1 MDYFSIIFIVILY
14 IYGFLLLYITSISK
28 KKGEM
33 QAFYNNLFNSLVF
46 IGSITLCLLN
56 IYILR
61 VTTLDLIIFPFN
73 LAIILFLIIYLP
85 LLSISVN
92 REKNKQ
98 TYKNGSWKK
107 YYLTTLKQLPLK
119 YELYRKSTHLIVLA
133 IVFFYFTLGFWV
145 ENVFVY
151 LFRLAPPFISDIFFS
166 LYNSEGNKMVFTQY
180 LVVFLVSLSL
190 IGLISADVI
199 RILRPDWY
207 PLKPV
212 NLILREKE
220 ISSRLGPHI
229 SMGIGCFSIIITYG
243 IFQPTGPLIICTSMT
258 MAIFGDMTANLLGR
272 TTGKRKI
279 RNTSKT
285 YEGLIWG
292 IISAYFSGFL
302 CLTLLNTIY
311 HISLIGL
318 IFIPLIGS
326 IIIGFLDF
334 ADLEI
339 DDNLSYNI
347 LVSFILFL
355 VSNILI
361 Y

>member
-1 MDYFSIIFIVILY
+1 MDYLSITFIIILY
-14 IYGFLLLYITSISK
+14 MYGIVLLYITSISK
-28 KKGEM
+28 KKGEI
-33 QAFYNNLFNSLVF
+33 QAFYNNLFNSLVL
-46 IGSITLCLLN
+46 IGSLTLNLIN
-56 IYILR
+56 IYLLR
-61 VTTLDLIIFPFN
+61 DTTTDLIIFPFN
-73 LAIILFLIIYLP
+73 LAIILFLITYLP
-85 LLSISVN
+85 ILSISVN

-98 TYKNGSWKK
+98 IYKNGSWKK

-229 SMGIGCFSIIITYG
+229 SMSIGCFSIIITYG

-272 TTGKRKI
+272 TIGKRKI
-279 RNTSKT
+279 RDTPKT
-285 YEGLIWG
+285 YEGLFWG
-292 IISAYFSGFL
+292 MISAYLSGFL
-302 CLTLLNTIY
+302 CLFLLSAIY
-311 HISLIGL
+311 SISIIGL
-318 IFIPLIGS
+318 ISIPLIGS
-326 IIIGFLDF
+326 IIIGLLDF
-334 ADLEI
+334 TNLEI
-339 DDNLSYNI
+339 DDNLSYNVI
-347 LVSFILFL
+347 VAFILFL
-355 VSNILI
+355 VSNLL

>member
-1 MDYFSIIFIVILY
+1 MDYLSIIFIIILY
-14 IYGFLLLYITSISK
+14 MYGIVLLYITSISK
-28 KKGEM
+28 KKGEV
-33 QAFYNNLFNSLVF
+33 QAFYNNLFNFLAL
-46 IGSITLCLLN
+46 IGSLTFSLIN

-61 VTTLDLIIFPFN
+61 DTTTGLIIFPFN
-73 LAIILFLIIYLP
+73 LAIIIFLVTYLP
-85 LLSISVN
+85 ILSISVN

-98 TYKNGSWKK
+98 MYKNGSWKK

-119 YELYRKSTHLIVLA
+119 YELYRKFTHLIVLA

-166 LYNSEGNKMVFTQY
+166 LYNAEGDKMVFTQY
-180 LVVFLVSLSL
+180 LVVFLVSLSM

-229 SMGIGCFSIIITYG
+229 SMGIGCLSIIITYG

-258 MAIFGDMTANLLGR
+258 MAIFGDMAANLLGR
-272 TTGKRKI
+272 TIGKRKI
-279 RNTSKT
+279 RDTPKT
-285 YEGLIWG
+285 YEGLICG
-292 IISAYFSGFL
+292 MISAYLSGFL
-302 CLTLLNTIY
+302 CLVLLNTIY
-311 HISLIGL
+311 HISIIGL
-318 IFIPLIGS
+318 ISIPFIGS

-334 ADLEI
+334 ANLEI

-347 LVSFILFL
+347 IVAFCLFL
-355 VSNILI
+355 ASNLL

>member
-1 MDYFSIIFIVILY
+1 MDYFSIIFIIILY
-14 IYGFLLLYITSISK
+14 IYGILLMYITLISK
-28 KKGEM
+28 KKGEI
-33 QAFYNNLFNSLVF
+33 QAFYNNLFISLVF
-46 IGSITLCLLN
+46 IGSLTLNLIN
-56 IYILR
+56 IYIIR
-61 VTTLDLIIFPFN
+61 DTNIDLIIFPFN
-73 LAIILFLIIYLP
+73 LAVIIFLIIYLP
-85 LLSISVN
+85 ILYLSVN
-92 REKNKQ
+92 REKSKQ
-98 TYKNGSWKK
+98 MYKNGSWKK
-107 YYLTTLKQLPLK
+107 YYLTTLRQLPLK
-119 YELYRKSTHLIVLA
+119 YELYRKSTHLVVLA

-151 LFRLAPPFISDIFFS
+151 LFRLSPPFISDIFFS

-190 IGLISADVI
+190 IGLISVDAL

-220 ISSRLGPHI
+220 ISTRLGPHI
-229 SMGIGCFSIIITYG
+229 SMGVGCFSIIITFG
-243 IFQPTGPLIICTSMT
+243 IFQPIGPLLICVSMT
-258 MAIFGDMTANLLGR
+258 MAIFGDMVANLLGR
-272 TTGKRKI
+272 TVGKRKI
-279 RNTSKT
+279 RDTSKT

-292 IISAYFSGFL
+292 MISAYLSGVL
-302 CLTLLNTIY
+302 CLLLLNTFY
-311 HISLIGL
+311 HISIIGL

-326 IIIGFLDF
+326 IIIGFLDY

-339 DDNLSYNI
+339 DDNLTYNVF
-347 LVSFILFL
+347 VSLILFL